1 MLSELLL
8 FPLLAP
14 TIRLESSLWH
24 TGHFA
29 HRWKTTNENDA
40 TQWSNRRRGITQ
52 LIQVYQIIRI
62 LRGCWIH
69 SGEPLPSTVY
79 FVLARKLGWSRDKE
93 CMLAW
98 VCACLFICVWLFVTP
113 WTSACQ
119 APLSVEFS
127 RQEYWRG
134 LPFPSPGDLPDPGI
148 KPTSLTR
155 MLTAKNKTGSKK
167 IPCKFH
173 QV

>member
-62 LRGCWIH
+62 LRGRWIH

-148 KPTSLTR
+148 KPTSPALAGGFFT
-155 MLTAKNKTGSKK
+155 TAPPGRPQLF
-167 IPCKFH
+167 I
-173 QV
+173 